1 MEFTEIKLWSRQ
13 FIDFDPAVSQ
23 DFLEEM
29 SEVKESY
36 NSEHEERVRA
46 EGEAKEVCNGGKE
59 KVDAMESFWF
69 DFFLVVLQ
77 VIYPDTSEL

>member
-1 MEFTEIKLWSRQ
+1 MEFTEINLWSRQ

-46 EGEAKEVCNGGKE
+46 EGEAKEVCNGELMQWGHSG
-59 KVDAMESFWF
+59 SF
-69 DFFLVVLQ
+69 FFFK
-77 VIYPDTSEL
+77 